1 MYFSKFPVVKYP
13 IFNGEKMQA
22 VFACNILRR
31 VALSETLRDGDGIF
45 IEYSVKDGE
54 KPEHIAER
62 IYGNPNLHWIVLLT
76 NTIIDPYHG
85 WYKSNGVMETLI
97 QKKHNGDSV
106 FFTDR
111 NNAFLFDNAI
121 SDGAIVSQ
129 LFNLTSIS
137 QSVLQYEPTLC
148 KIVVGSSAF
157 VKGDAIIELT
167 SGITYGI
174 KIQRIIPSYL
184 AVNHFEIVRPAND
197 VGESVAVIVDPL
209 SERLGSYHSVLDGRV
224 DLGDVVGSGSFSDSC
239 IGRYMGLCGGT
250 VVDNFAITN
259 QSHEIEMND
268 KNRVIKILHPRYKDM
283 AVKELT
289 LLLKV

>member
-1 MYFSKFPVVKYP
+1 MYFSKFPIVKYP
-13 IFNGEKMQA
+13 IFDGEKMQA

-97 QKKHNGDSV
+97 QKKHQGYSV
-106 FFTDR
+106 FFTDQ
-111 NNAFLFDNAI
+111 NDGFLFDDSIGEGNTLSQGSLSSFI
-121 SDGAIVSQ
+121 SR
-129 LFNLTSIS
+129 
-137 QSVLQYEPTLC
+137 YEPTLC
-148 KIVVGSSAF
+148 KLVVGSSGF
-157 VKGDAIIELT
+157 VKGDATIEAIGGVTL
-167 SGITYGI
+167 GI
-174 KIQRIIPSYL
+174 KIQRILPSYF
-184 AVNHFEIVRPAND
+184 AVNHFEIERPTND

-209 SERLGSYHSVLDGRV
+209 SERLGSYHSVLSGRV

-259 QSHEIEMND
+259 QLHEIEMND

-283 AVKELT
+283 AVKELA

>member
-13 IFNGEKMQA
+13 IFNGEKLQA

-97 QKKHNGDSV
+97 QKKHQGYSV

-111 NNAFLFDNAI
+111 NGGFLFDDSIGEGNTL
-121 SDGAIVSQ
+121 SQQSSSSFVSR
-129 LFNLTSIS
+129 
-137 QSVLQYEPTLC
+137 YEPTLC
-148 KIVVGSSAF
+148 KLVVDSSVFAG
-157 VKGDAIIELT
+157 GDATIEVIG
-167 SGITYGI
+167 GITLGV
-174 KIQRIIPSYL
+174 KIQRILPSHL
-184 AVNHFEIVRPAND
+184 AVNHFEIGRPIDD
-197 VGESVAVIVDPL
+197 VGESVAVISDPL
-209 SERLGSYHSVLDGRV
+209 SERLGSYHSVLGGRV
-224 DLGDVVGSGSFSDSC
+224 DLGDVVGVTSGSFSNSC

-283 AVKELT
+283 AVKELA

>member
-1 MYFSKFPVVKYP
+1 MYFSKFPVVEYP
-13 IFNGEKMQA
+13 IFNGEKLQA

-97 QKKHNGDSV
+97 QKKHQGYSV
-106 FFTDR
+106 FFTDA
-111 NNAFLFDNAI
+111 NDGFLFDDSIGEGNTLSQQSLSSFI
-121 SDGAIVSQ
+121 SR
-129 LFNLTSIS
+129 
-137 QSVLQYEPTLC
+137 YEPTLC
-148 KIVVGSSAF
+148 KLVVDSSGF
-157 VKGDAIIELT
+157 VKGNATIEAIGGVTL
-167 SGITYGI
+167 GI
-174 KIQRIIPSYL
+174 KIQRILPSYF
-184 AVNHFEIVRPAND
+184 AVNHFEIERPAND

-259 QSHEIEMND
+259 QLHEIEMND

-283 AVKELT
+283 AVKELA

>member
-97 QKKHNGDSV
+97 QKKHQGYSV

-111 NNAFLFDNAI
+111 NDGFLFDDSIGEGNTLSQQSLSSFI
-121 SDGAIVSQ
+121 SR
-129 LFNLTSIS
+129 
-137 QSVLQYEPTLC
+137 YEPTLC
-148 KIVVGSSAF
+148 KLVVDSSGF
-157 VKGDAIIELT
+157 VKGNATIEAIGGVTL
-167 SGITYGI
+167 GI
-174 KIQRIIPSYL
+174 KIQRILPSYF
-184 AVNHFEIVRPAND
+184 AVNHFEIERPAND

-209 SERLGSYHSVLDGRV
+209 SERLGSYHSVLGGRV

-259 QSHEIEMND
+259 QLHEIEMND

-283 AVKELT
+283 AVKELA